1 MEIEKKNEM
10 KWNTK
15 FFKRHIQWFYSR
27 HLQRSTLVKLAQIY
41 FKKRKKALLD
51 TAKSMPV
58 TA

>member
-1 MEIEKKNEM
+1 MEILKKNEM

-15 FFKRHIQWFYSR
+15 RHIQWFDGR
-27 HLQRSTLVKLAQIY
+27 HLQRSTLAKLAQIY
-41 FKKRKKALLD
+41 FKKRKKVLLD